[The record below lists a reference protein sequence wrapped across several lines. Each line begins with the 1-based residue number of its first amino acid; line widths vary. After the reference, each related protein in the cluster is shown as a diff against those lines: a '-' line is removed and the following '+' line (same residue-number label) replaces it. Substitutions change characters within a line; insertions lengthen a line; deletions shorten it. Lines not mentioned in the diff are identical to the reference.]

1 MAKRTAADRWRGAGT
16 QGFQGYTLPVSE
28 RSRVVH
34 EIGERGETAA
44 YYNCVMDRA
53 TFYGMVSGHVE
64 GGRGAGE
71 APAGRL
77 APRALPELGLS
88 GDERWDLDAT
98 VRHTLP
104 PLTLPCSGRL
114 HSPPHRSLSLVKS
127 SDGLRPLAWGLRR
140 SRTSARCT
148 SRTAWTPS
156 SATTCAAE
164 GWAVGSLTST

>member
-1 MAKRTAADRWRGAGT
+1 MAGAGT

-88 GDERWDLDAT
+88 GEERWDLDAT
-98 VRHTLP
+98 VRPTLP
-104 PLTLPCSGRL
+104 ALGSMLDGALPL
-114 HSPPHRSLSLVKS
+114 PHPQYHV
-127 SDGLRPLAWGLRR
+127 
-140 SRTSARCT
+140 
-148 SRTAWTPS
+148 
-156 SATTCAAE
+156 
-164 GWAVGSLTST
+164 V